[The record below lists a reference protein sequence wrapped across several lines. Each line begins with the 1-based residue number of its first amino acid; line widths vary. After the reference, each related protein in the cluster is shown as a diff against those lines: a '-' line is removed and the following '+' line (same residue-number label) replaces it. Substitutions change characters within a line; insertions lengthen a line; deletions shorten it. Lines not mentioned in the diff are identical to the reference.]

1 MNYTTEVKLSKVF
14 ELVFAVSLPGED
26 GFLLKS
32 TGKEREKRIWN
43 QTRKSL

>member
-1 MNYTTEVKLSKVF
+1 MNHTTEIKLSKVF

-43 QTRKSL
+43 QIGKSL

>member
-1 MNYTTEVKLSKVF
+1 MKHTTEVKLSRVF
-14 ELVFAVSLPGED
+14 ELVFAVSLPAED

-43 QTRKSL
+43 QIGKSL